1 MLVVR
6 NLRESATG
14 RHGPKR
20 VYFQPFLANF
30 REPCLERLSG
40 KSRRHERATSR
51 GAEKL
56 LFQPFWPPNTGKVHC
71 RNGTPNTFQTVS
83 LRGVLGT
90 SPPGVP
96 WDTSPRPRCIVAG
109 GRPVQGRMRWEED
122 LPPGY
127 RMRDDADLLVV
138 LRADGSEVV
147 AFSALGADP
156 LEVIATAWE
165 DHE

>member
-1 MLVVR
+1 MAHR
-6 NLRESATG
+6 AG
-14 RHGPKR
+14 
-20 VYFQPFLANF
+20 A
-30 REPCLERLSG
+30 ERLSVQSLG
-40 KSRRHERATSR
+40 PRRFLIPVSARP
-51 GAEKL
+51 L
-56 LFQPFWPPNTGKVHC
+56 LPLFTQPPRRV
-71 RNGTPNTFQTVS
+71 
-83 LRGVLGT
+83 VLGT